1 MKKIV
6 YQLAYLSLLVIA
18 SLTVIALTAQAVL
31 APQTKIITDNNQ
43 LTPPVEKIIE
53 PQIPDTITT
62 TLMFGGD
69 VMLSRTVN
77 RKSKAYND
85 YTWPMKKI
93 ASTTAVADLFIINL
107 ESPFTIGGNYN
118 VPTGSFSFNADPK
131 SLEALIISGVDIVSL
146 ANNHTINQGKKG
158 IEDTIK
164 LLTENKIAFAG
175 AGLNETQAHQPAIV
189 EKNGL
194 TFGFLGYAYP
204 NDYSVATESTYGIA
218 DMDIN
223 KMTTD
228 VKKLKAEVDIV
239 IIMMHAGY
247 EYVNRPNQ
255 QQITFAKSAIDAG
268 ADIIIGHHPHWVQN
282 IEIYKDKPILYSLGN
297 LVFDQMW
304 SKETQEGALAE
315 IVFVD
320 QEINSIKILPTII
333 KDYGQVELADKIIS
347 GKILKRM
354 NLKTSELKLAQ

>member
-1 MKKIV
+1 MKKIF
-6 YQLAYLSLLVIA
+6 YQLVYPSILVFA
-18 SLTVIALTAQAVL
+18 SLTIIILTAQAVL
-31 APQTKIITDNNQ
+31 APQTKIVTDNNQ
-43 LTPPVEKIIE
+43 LTLPVEKIIE
-53 PQIPDTITT
+53 LEIPDTVTT

-77 RKSKAYND
+77 RKSRSYND
-85 YTWPMKKI
+85 YTWPMSQI
-93 ASTTAVADLFIINL
+93 ASTTALADLFIINL

-118 VPTGSFSFNADPK
+118 IPTGSFSFNADPR
-131 SLEALIISGVDIVSL
+131 SMEALLISGVNVVSL

-164 LLTENKIAFAG
+164 LLTENKIAFTG
-175 AGLNETQAHQPAIV
+175 AGLNEAQARQPAIV
-189 EKNGL
+189 EKNNL

-204 NDYSVATESTYGIA
+204 NDYSVATEKRNGIA
-218 DMDIN
+218 NMDIE
-223 KMTTD
+223 KMIAD
-228 VKKLKAEVDIV
+228 VTKLKVEVDVVIV
-239 IIMMHAGY
+239 MMHAGH

-268 ADIIIGHHPHWVQN
+268 ADIIVGHHPHWVQN
-282 IEIYKDKPILYSLGN
+282 IEIYNNKPILYSLGN

-304 SKETQEGALAE
+304 SKETQEGAMAE
-315 IVFVD
+315 IVFID

-347 GKILKRM
+347 ERVLKRM
-354 NLKTSELKLAQ
+354 GLEVSEIKLRN

>member
-1 MKKIV
+1 MKKVI
-6 YQLAYLSLLVIA
+6 YQLLYFSLLVIA

-31 APQTKIITDNNQ
+31 APQTKIIAETNQ
-43 LTPPVEKIIE
+43 LTLPIEKVIE
-53 PQIPDTITT
+53 PEIPNTVTT
-62 TLMFGGD
+62 TLIFGGD

-77 RKSKAYND
+77 RKSKAYTD
-85 YTWPMKKI
+85 YTWPMSQI
-93 ASTTAVADLFIINL
+93 ASTTALADLFIINL
-107 ESPFTIGGNYN
+107 ESPFTNGGNYN
-118 VPTGSFSFNADPK
+118 VPTGSFSFNADPN
-131 SLEALIISGVDIVSL
+131 SLEALLISGVDVVSL

-164 LLTENKIAFAG
+164 LLTENDIAFTG
-175 AGLNETQAHQPAIV
+175 TGLNEAQARQPAIV

-204 NDYSVATESTYGIA
+204 NDYSVATEKRHGIA
-218 DMDIN
+218 NMDSK
-223 KMTTD
+223 KMIAD
-228 VKKLKAEVDIV
+228 VAILKTKVDVVIV
-239 IIMMHAGY
+239 MIHAGH

-282 IEIYKDKPILYSLGN
+282 IEIYNNKPILYSLGN
-297 LVFDQMW
+297 LVFDQIW

-315 IVFVD
+315 VTFKD
-320 QEINSIKILPTII
+320 KEIEKIKIIPTII

-347 GKILKRM
+347 ERVLKRM
-354 NLKTSELKLAQ
+354 GLKTNEIKL